1 MKFEWFLVRPPSARG
16 EPNKEGGRKL
26 KARLAKELVVR
37 VPNEIGVL
45 AQLSKI
51 VADKGINILA
61 VSAWVEGADA
71 VVRLLTSDNLHVLD
85 TFRNKKLNIRESDVV
100 VTEAAHKPGML
111 RHLAEKLAAQ
121 GIDLYHLYATAPAD
135 QDKSLV
141 VFSSTNNDRA
151 VVLLNEKPA

>member
-1 MKFEWFLVRPPSARG
+1 M
-16 EPNKEGGRKL
+16 

-37 VPNEIGVL
+37 VRNEIGVL
-45 AQLSKI
+45 AQLSKM

-61 VSAWVEGADA
+61 VSARVEGMDA

-85 TFRNKKLNIRESDVV
+85 TFRNRRLNVRENDVV

-111 RHLAEKLAAQ
+111 RHITEQLAAQ
-121 GIDLYHLYATAPAD
+121 GIELYHLYGTAAAD
-135 QDKSLV
+135 QDKSLI

-151 VVLLNEKPA
+151 VVLLNEKAA